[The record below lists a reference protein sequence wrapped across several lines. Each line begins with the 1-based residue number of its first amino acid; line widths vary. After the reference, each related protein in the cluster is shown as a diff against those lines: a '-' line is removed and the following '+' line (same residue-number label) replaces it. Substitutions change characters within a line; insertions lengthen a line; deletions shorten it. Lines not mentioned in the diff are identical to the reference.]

1 MHVLQCERHEMQ
13 AHLEKNSNS
22 HLDLSMMEISRLR
35 RVRFMK
41 ERYIVYPTIIGL
53 EPVARKYNP
62 GSYNKLKFKFKYCY
76 VV

>member
-13 AHLEKNSNS
+13 AHLEKNTNS

-41 ERYIVYPTIIGL
+41 ERYIVHPTITGL
-53 EPVARKYNP
+53 NNHSNAYRASN
-62 GSYNKLKFKFKYCY
+62 
-76 VV
+76 

>member
-1 MHVLQCERHEMQ
+1 MHIWQCERHEMQ

-53 EPVARKYNP
+53 NNHSNAYRA
-62 GSYNKLKFKFKYCY
+62 SS
-76 VV
+76 

>member
-13 AHLEKNSNS
+13 FHLEINTNS

-41 ERYIVYPTIIGL
+41 ERYLVYPTIIGL
-53 EPVARKYNP
+53 ISILMPTEPVARK
-62 GSYNKLKFKFKYCY
+62 
-76 VV
+76 

>member
-13 AHLEKNSNS
+13 AHLEKNTNS

-41 ERYIVYPTIIGL
+41 ERYIVYPTITGL
-53 EPVARKYNP
+53 NNHSNAYRT
-62 GSYNKLKFKFKYCY
+62 SS
-76 VV
+76 

>member
-13 AHLEKNSNS
+13 AHLEKNTNS

-41 ERYIVYPTIIGL
+41 ERYIVYPTIIG
-53 EPVARKYNP
+53 
-62 GSYNKLKFKFKYCY
+62 
-76 VV
+76 

>member
-13 AHLEKNSNS
+13 AHLEKNTNS

-41 ERYIVYPTIIGL
+41 ERYIVYPTIID
-53 EPVARKYNP
+53 VNNHSNAYRASN
-62 GSYNKLKFKFKYCY
+62 
-76 VV
+76 

>member
-1 MHVLQCERHEMQ
+1 MHVLQCKRLQMQ
-13 AHLEKNSNS
+13 PHLENSTNS

-53 EPVARKYNP
+53 NNHSNAYRA
-62 GSYNKLKFKFKYCY
+62 SS
-76 VV
+76 